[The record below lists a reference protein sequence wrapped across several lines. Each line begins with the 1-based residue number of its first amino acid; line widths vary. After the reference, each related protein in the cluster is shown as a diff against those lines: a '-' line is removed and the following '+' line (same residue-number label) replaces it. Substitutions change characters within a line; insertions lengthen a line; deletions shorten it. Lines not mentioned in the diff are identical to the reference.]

1 MHLFPALMHMT
12 VDRIVRYTVMIL
24 AGAVAMAGILV
35 MTGFLVNG
43 AITGQFRIVA
53 GAVIFLYGA
62 YRFTVA
68 YFRRPER
75 KDT

>member
-1 MHLFPALMHMT
+1 MT
-12 VDRIVRYTVMIL
+12 VERIVRFTVMIL
-24 AGAVAMAGILV
+24 AAAVAMAGILV
-35 MTGFLVNG
+35 MTGVLINV
-43 AITGQFRIVA
+43 AITGQYRIVM

-75 KDT
+75 KDS